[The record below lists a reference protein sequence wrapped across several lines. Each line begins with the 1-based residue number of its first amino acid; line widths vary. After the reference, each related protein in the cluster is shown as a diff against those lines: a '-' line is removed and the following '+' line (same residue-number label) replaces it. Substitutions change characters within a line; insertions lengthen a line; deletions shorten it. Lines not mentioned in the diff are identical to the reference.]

1 MTQQDFAGTDEHAAN
16 GALKEQVALSSIA
29 ASAGITIAKLVAG
42 LLSGSLAL
50 LSEAGHALVDT
61 AATMMTYLA
70 VRTAN
75 KPADEAHHYGHGKFE
90 SLAALA
96 ETIILFILATVVVT
110 QAWERLK
117 TGGGEFEPTVLAFG
131 VLIASIIVDIT
142 RVHILRR
149 VARQTGS
156 QALAADAIHFA
167 SDMVGSVLVLL
178 GLGAAALG
186 FKYGDALAAM
196 GVAGFVAIAGWRLGR
211 QTVDT
216 LLDKAPA
223 GVSDEIRAI
232 VSKVPG
238 VVEIENLRLRPG
250 GTHLF
255 GDVSVVVSRTLA
267 LDQVAQ
273 VKSRILAAVSTAVPN
288 IAFSVDVIPRALDD
302 ETVLERVLL
311 TAARLR
317 MPIHGV
323 MVQNLDSGLSVSL
336 HIEVDG
342 RMSLGAAHAKASKLE
357 SAIRAELGPEVEVET
372 HIEPLMVKHLQGHD
386 AAEGVREKVA
396 AGLTAAAREM
406 DGLVGIY
413 DVRVRETPA
422 GLVVIYHCHFAADE
436 SVAAVHSAVDEVER
450 RMRIARPDMVRIIGH
465 AEPTGKAEA
474 KAHAARR

>member
-1 MTQQDFAGTDEHAAN
+1 
-16 GALKEQVALSSIA
+16 
-29 ASAGITIAKLVAG
+29 
-42 LLSGSLAL
+42 
-50 LSEAGHALVDT
+50 
-61 AATMMTYLA
+61 MTYLA
-70 VRTAN
+70 IRTAN
-75 KPADEAHHYGHGKFE
+75 KPADEGHQYGHGKFE
-90 SLAALA
+90 SMAALA

-110 QAWERLK
+110 QAWSASTPAAENSSRPSSPSACSSSPLLSILPGFTPFAGWPAK
-117 TGGGEFEPTVLAFG
+117 PAAKPWPLMPSTSRPTCW
-131 VLIASIIVDIT
+131 
-142 RVHILRR
+142 
-149 VARQTGS
+149 
-156 QALAADAIHFA
+156 ALF
-167 SDMVGSVLVLL
+167 SFSSVWLL
-178 GLGAAALG
+178 GLAAAAFG

-196 GVAGFVAIAGWRLGR
+196 GVAAFIAIAGWRLGR
-211 QTVDT
+211 QTIDT

-273 VKSRILAAVSTAVPN
+273 VKSRILAAVSTAVRD
-288 IAFSVDVIPRALDD
+288 IALSVDVIPRALDD
-302 ETVLERVLL
+302 ETVLERVML

-323 MVQNLDSGLSVSL
+323 MVQNLEKRLSVSL

-372 HIEPLMVKHLQGHD
+372 HIEPLIVKHLEGHD
-386 AAEGVREKVA
+386 APEGIRETVSA
-396 AGLTAAAREM
+396 ALMAAARDI
-406 DGLVGIY
+406 DGLDGLH

-422 GLVVIYHCHFAADE
+422 GLVVIYHCHFPADQ
-436 SVAAVHSAVDEVER
+436 SVAAVHNAVDEVER
-450 RMRIARPDMVRIIGH
+450 RMRIVRPDMVRIIGH
-465 AEPTGKAEA
+465 AEPTRKAEA
-474 KAHAARR
+474 KAHAAHQ

>member
-1 MTQQDFAGTDEHAAN
+1 MTQQDFAGTDERAAN

-156 QALAADAIHFA
+156 QALAADAVHFA

-357 SAIRAELGPEVEVET
+357 NAIRAELGPEVEVET
-372 HIEPLMVKHLQGHD
+372 HIEPLMVKHLEGHD
-386 AAEGVREKVA
+386 AAEGVREMVA

-406 DGLVGIY
+406 DGLAGIH

-436 SVAAVHSAVDEVER
+436 SVAAVHSTVDEVER

-465 AEPTGKAEA
+465 AEPVGKAEA
-474 KAHAARR
+474 KAHAAHQ

>member
-1 MTQQDFAGTDEHAAN
+1 MTGQDLARTAEHAASA
-16 GALKEQVALSSIA
+16 ALKERVALSSTA

-50 LSEAGHALVDT
+50 LSEAAHALVDT
-61 AATMMTYLA
+61 AATIMTYLA
-70 VRTAN
+70 IRTAN
-75 KPADEAHHYGHGKFE
+75 KPADEEHRYGHGKFE
-90 SLAALA
+90 SMAALA
-96 ETIILFILATVVVT
+96 ETIILFVLATVVVT

-131 VLIASIIVDIT
+131 VLIVSIIVDIT
-142 RVHILRR
+142 RVYTLRR
-149 VARQTGS
+149 VARETGS

-186 FKYGDALAAM
+186 FKYGDALAAL
-196 GVAGFVAIAGWRLGR
+196 GVAGFIAIAGWRLGR
-211 QTVDT
+211 QTIDT

-223 GVSDEIRAI
+223 GVGDEIRAI

-238 VVEIENLRLRPG
+238 VVEIETLRLRPG

-255 GDVSVVVSRTLA
+255 GDVSVVVSRTLP

-273 VKSRILAAVSTAVPN
+273 VKSHILAGVQTAVPN

-311 TAARLR
+311 TAAQQRI
-317 MPIHGV
+317 PIHGV
-323 MVQNLDSGLSVSL
+323 MVQNLESGLSVSL

-342 RMSLGAAHAKASKLE
+342 RMSLSAHARASKLE

-372 HIEPLMVKHLQGHD
+372 HIEPLMVKHLEGQD
-386 AAEGVREKVA
+386 ASEGIRATISA
-396 AGLTAAAREM
+396 ALMAAARDI
-406 DGLVGIY
+406 DGIDGIH

-422 GLVVIYHCHFAADE
+422 GLVVIYHCHFTSDQ
-436 SVAAVHSAVDEVER
+436 SVAAVHNAVDEVER

-474 KAHAARR
+474 KAHAAHR